1 MKIMDNKVNLTE
13 SNKDFAVFLPAISF
27 IYADLL
33 SKNEKEKYGDRV
45 PKGLP
50 NGLDSLKFLYEDKA
64 MFNYKWGLYSAGH
77 AKLDI
82 EKSKVQEA
90 FVQDRPRDK
99 TIILGDSGG
108 FQVAKGILKFDWDNF
123 FTPGGK
129 NDKIRMDILRWLEH
143 TADWSMCLD
152 IPSFSVNLGIGVN
165 TVRDCMAY
173 TAYNNEWFIKNR
185 VPGATKFL
193 NVIQG
198 NDIPSADEWF
208 DVMAPFSDKK
218 IYGDRAFEGWAMGG
232 EHMRWWK
239 LILHRMIKMRDGGHF
254 DGKDWIHFLG
264 TSALEPAVML
274 TAIKRQLQKVNP
286 NMEVSFDSAS
296 AFVSVARG
304 LVYTENEYDMMRKK
318 PRFGFTMDKAKDN
331 KKYAGNMDR
340 MYADKV
346 PGEYETFVTKSP
358 VMDCYREGDICCRGV
373 DYESKTS
380 WDSLSYVLL
389 MAHNVHQHIEAVQ
402 EANRRTDDKDVKSI
416 PENVLEFVDLTERV
430 FASENP
436 MDLIDKNTSLL
447 NKLSK
452 AKFTGAPRTT
462 TFDSIVEETPAFV
475 MKEKKEVKE
484 TASNFANLFD

>member
-1 MKIMDNKVNLTE
+1 MTKINLTE
-13 SNKDFAVFLPAISF
+13 TNKDYAVFLPAISF

-33 SKNEKEKYGDRV
+33 SKNAKEKYGDRV
-45 PKGLP
+45 PPLLP

-208 DVMAPFSDKK
+208 DVMAPFRDKK

-274 TAIKRQLQKVNP
+274 TAIKRQLQKINP

-389 MAHNVHQHIEAVQ
+389 MAHNVYQHIEAVQ
-402 EANRRTDDKDVKSI
+402 EANRRADDKLVQSI
-416 PENVLEFVDLTERV
+416 PQNVLEFIDLVPEV
-430 FASENP
+430 FASEKP
-436 MDLIDKNTSLL
+436 MEMIQNNSSLL
-447 NKLSK
+447 NVLSK
-452 AKFTGAPRTT
+452 AKFSGAPRTT
-462 TFDSIVEETPAFV
+462 TFDSIVESVPPLV

-484 TASNFANLFD
+484 VESNFSSLFDG

>member
-50 NGLDSLKFLYEDKA
+50 NGLESLKFLYEDKA
-64 MFNYKWGLYSAGH
+64 MFSYKWGLYSAGH

-108 FQVAKGILKFDWDNF
+108 FQVAKGIIKFDWDNF

-165 TVRDCMAY
+165 TVKDCMAY

-208 DVMAPFSDKK
+208 DTMAPFSDKK

-389 MAHNVHQHIEAVQ
+389 MAHNVYQHIEAVQ
-402 EANRRTDDKDVKSI
+402 EANRRTDDKDIKSI
-416 PENVLEFVDLTERV
+416 PENVLEFIDLTERV

-475 MKEKKEVKE
+475 MKEKKEIIE

>member
-1 MKIMDNKVNLTE
+1 MTKINLTE
-13 SNKDFAVFLPAISF
+13 KNKDYAVFLPAISF

-33 SKNEKEKYGDRV
+33 SKNAKEKYGDRV
-45 PKGLP
+45 PPLLP

-108 FQVAKGILKFDWDNF
+108 FQVAKGILKFDWKNF

-152 IPSFSVNLGIGVN
+152 IPSFSVSLGIGVN

-173 TAYNNEWFIKNR
+173 TAYNNEWFVNNR

-198 NDIPSADEWF
+198 NDIQSADEWF
-208 DVMAPFSDKK
+208 DTMAPFSDPKV
-218 IYGDRAFEGWAMGG
+218 YGDKAFEGWAMGG

-239 LILHRMIKMRDGGHF
+239 LILYRMIKMRDGGHF

-274 TAIKRQLQKVNP
+274 TAIKRQLTKINP
-286 NMEVSFDSAS
+286 NLEVSFDSAS

-304 LVYTENEYDMMRKK
+304 LVYTENEYDMMRKN

-340 MYADKV
+340 MYADIV
-346 PGEYETFVTKSP
+346 PGEYETFVTKTP
-358 VMDCYREGDICCRGV
+358 VMDCYREGDICVRGV

-389 MAHNVHQHIEAVQ
+389 MAHNVYQHIEAVQ
-402 EANRRTDDKDVKSI
+402 EANRRADAKQVTAI
-416 PENVLEFVDLTERV
+416 PQNVLEFIDLVPEV
-430 FASENP
+430 FASEKP
-436 MDLIDKNTSLL
+436 MEMINNNSSLL
-447 NKLSK
+447 NGLSK
-452 AKFTGAPRTT
+452 AKFTGAPKTT
-462 TFDSIVEETPAFV
+462 TFDSIVESVPPLV

-484 TASNFANLFD
+484 TVSNFSSLFDD

>member
-1 MKIMDNKVNLTE
+1 MKKMDNKVNLTE

-50 NGLDSLKFLYEDKA
+50 NGLDSLKFLYEDRA

-108 FQVAKGILKFDWDNF
+108 FQVAKGILKFDWENF
-123 FTPGGK
+123 FTPGHK
-129 NDKIRMDILRWLEH
+129 NDDIRMKILRWLEH

-152 IPSFSVNLGIGVN
+152 IPSFSVSLGIGVN

-208 DVMAPFSDKK
+208 DTMAPFSDKK

-239 LILHRMIKMRDGGHF
+239 LILYRMIKMRDGGHF

-286 NMEVSFDSAS
+286 NLEVSFDSAS

-304 LVYTENEYDMMRKK
+304 LVYTQNEFDQMRKNR
-318 PRFGFTMDKAKDN
+318 RFGFTMDKAKDN
-331 KKYAGNMDR
+331 KKYAGSTEPYNKIR
-340 MYADKV
+340 
-346 PGEYETFVTKSP
+346 PGEYDLDINNTP
-358 VMDCYREGDICCRGV
+358 VMNCYTEGDICCRGV

-389 MAHNVHQHIEAVQ
+389 MAHNVYQHIEAVQ
-402 EANRRTDDKDVKSI
+402 EANRRTDNKDVKSI

-436 MDLIDKNTSLL
+436 MDLIEKNSSLL
-447 NKLSK
+447 NRLSK

-462 TFDSIVEETPAFV
+462 TFDSIVEEVPALV
-475 MKEKKEVKE
+475 QKEKKVVQE
-484 TASNFANLFD
+484 TVSNFANLFD

>member
-1 MKIMDNKVNLTE
+1 
-13 SNKDFAVFLPAISF
+13 
-27 IYADLL
+27 
-33 SKNEKEKYGDRV
+33 
-45 PKGLP
+45 
-50 NGLDSLKFLYEDKA
+50 
-64 MFNYKWGLYSAGH
+64 
-77 AKLDI
+77 
-82 EKSKVQEA
+82 
-90 FVQDRPRDK
+90 
-99 TIILGDSGG
+99 
-108 FQVAKGILKFDWDNF
+108 
-123 FTPGGK
+123 
-129 NDKIRMDILRWLEH
+129 
-143 TADWSMCLD
+143 
-152 IPSFSVNLGIGVN
+152 
-165 TVRDCMAY
+165 
-173 TAYNNEWFIKNR
+173 
-185 VPGATKFL
+185 
-193 NVIQG
+193 
-198 NDIPSADEWF
+198 
-208 DVMAPFSDKK
+208 
-218 IYGDRAFEGWAMGG
+218 MGG

-389 MAHNVHQHIEAVQ
+389 MAHNVYQHIEAVQ
-402 EANRRTDDKDVKSI
+402 EANRRTDDKDIKSI
-416 PENVLEFVDLTERV
+416 PENVLEFIDLTERV

-475 MKEKKEVKE
+475 MKEKKEIIE

>member
-50 NGLDSLKFLYEDKA
+50 NGLESLKFLYEDKA
-64 MFNYKWGLYSAGH
+64 MFSYKWGLYSAGH

-108 FQVAKGILKFDWDNF
+108 FQVAKGIIKFDWDNF

-165 TVRDCMAY
+165 TVKDCMAY

-389 MAHNVHQHIEAVQ
+389 MAHNVYQHIEAVQ
-402 EANRRTDDKDVKSI
+402 EANRRTDDKDIKSI
-416 PENVLEFVDLTERV
+416 PENVLEFIDLTERV

-475 MKEKKEVKE
+475 MKEKKEIIE

>member
-1 MKIMDNKVNLTE
+1 MTKINLTE
-13 SNKDFAVFLPAISF
+13 KNKDYAVFLPAISF

-33 SKNEKEKYGDRV
+33 SKNAKEKYGDRV
-45 PKGLP
+45 PPLLP

-108 FQVAKGILKFDWDNF
+108 FQVAKGILKFDWKNF

-152 IPSFSVNLGIGVN
+152 IPSFSVSLGIGVN

-173 TAYNNEWFIKNR
+173 TAYNNEWFVKNR

-208 DVMAPFSDKK
+208 DTMAPFSDPKV
-218 IYGDRAFEGWAMGG
+218 YGDRAFEGWAMGG

-274 TAIKRQLQKVNP
+274 TAIKRQLTKINP
-286 NMEVSFDSAS
+286 NLEVSFDSAS

-304 LVYTENEYDMMRKK
+304 LVYTENEYDMMRKN

-331 KKYAGNMDR
+331 KQYAGNMDR

-346 PGEYETFVTKSP
+346 PGEYETFVTKTP
-358 VMDCYREGDICCRGV
+358 VMDCYREGDICVRGV

-389 MAHNVHQHIEAVQ
+389 MAHNVYQHIEAVQ
-402 EANRRTDDKDVKSI
+402 EANRRADDKLVQSI
-416 PENVLEFVDLTERV
+416 PQNVLEFIDLVPEV
-430 FASENP
+430 FASEKP
-436 MDLIDKNTSLL
+436 MEMIQNNSSLL
-447 NKLSK
+447 NVLSK

-462 TFDSIVEETPAFV
+462 TFDSIVESVPPLV

-484 TASNFANLFD
+484 TESNFSSLFDG

>member
-1 MKIMDNKVNLTE
+1 MKKMDNKINLTE

-108 FQVAKGILKFDWDNF
+108 FQVAKGILKFDWENF
-123 FTPGGK
+123 FTPGHK
-129 NDKIRMDILRWLEH
+129 NDDIRMKILRWLEH

-152 IPSFSVNLGIGVN
+152 IPSFSVSLGIGVN

-208 DVMAPFSDKK
+208 DTMAPFSDNK

-239 LILHRMIKMRDGGHF
+239 LILYRMIKMRDGGHF
-254 DGKDWIHFLG
+254 EGKDWIHFLG

-286 NMEVSFDSAS
+286 NLEVSFDSAS

-304 LVYTENEYDMMRKK
+304 LVYTQNEFDQMRKNR
-318 PRFGFTMDKAKDN
+318 RFGFTMDKAKDN
-331 KKYAGNMDR
+331 KKYAGSTEPYNKIR
-340 MYADKV
+340 
-346 PGEYETFVTKSP
+346 PGEYDLDINNTP
-358 VMDCYREGDICCRGV
+358 VMNCYTEGDICCRGV

-389 MAHNVHQHIEAVQ
+389 MAHNVYQHIEAVQ
-402 EANRRTDDKDVKSI
+402 EANRRTDNKDVKSI

-436 MDLIDKNTSLL
+436 MDLIEKNSSLL
-447 NKLSK
+447 NRLSK

-462 TFDSIVEETPAFV
+462 TFDSIVEEVPALV
-475 MKEKKEVKE
+475 QKEKKVVQE

>member
-1 MKIMDNKVNLTE
+1 MTKINLTE
-13 SNKDFAVFLPAISF
+13 KNKDYAVFLPAISF

-33 SKNEKEKYGDRV
+33 SKNAKEKYGDRV
-45 PKGLP
+45 PPLLP

-108 FQVAKGILKFDWDNF
+108 FQVAKGILKFDWKNF

-152 IPSFSVNLGIGVN
+152 IPSFSVSLGIGVN

-173 TAYNNEWFIKNR
+173 TAYNNEWFVNNR

-198 NDIPSADEWF
+198 NDIASADEWF
-208 DVMAPFSDKK
+208 DTMAPFSDPKV
-218 IYGDRAFEGWAMGG
+218 YGDKAFEGWAMGG

-239 LILHRMIKMRDGGHF
+239 LILYRMIKMRDGGHF

-274 TAIKRQLQKVNP
+274 TAIKRQLTKINP
-286 NMEVSFDSAS
+286 NLEVSFDSAS

-304 LVYTENEYDMMRKK
+304 LVYTENEYDMMRKN
-318 PRFGFTMDKAKDN
+318 PRFGFTMEKAKDN

-340 MYADKV
+340 MYADIV
-346 PGEYETFVTKSP
+346 PGEYETFVTKTP
-358 VMDCYREGDICCRGV
+358 VMDCYREGDICVRGV

-389 MAHNVHQHIEAVQ
+389 MAHNVYQHIEAVQ
-402 EANRRTDDKDVKSI
+402 EANRRADAKQVTAI
-416 PENVLEFVDLTERV
+416 PQNVLEFIDLVPEV
-430 FASENP
+430 FASEKPIEMIN
-436 MDLIDKNTSLL
+436 NNSSLL
-447 NKLSK
+447 NGLSK
-452 AKFTGAPRTT
+452 AKFTGAPKTT
-462 TFDSIVEETPAFV
+462 TFDSIVESVPPLV

-484 TASNFANLFD
+484 TESNFSSLFDG

>member
-1 MKIMDNKVNLTE
+1 MKKMDNKVNLTE

-50 NGLDSLKFLYEDKA
+50 NGLDSLKFLYEDRA

-108 FQVAKGILKFDWDNF
+108 FQVAKGILKFDWENF
-123 FTPGGK
+123 FTPGHK
-129 NDKIRMDILRWLEH
+129 NDDIRMKILRWLEH

-152 IPSFSVNLGIGVN
+152 IPSFSVSLGIGVN

-208 DVMAPFSDKK
+208 DTMAPFSDKK

-239 LILHRMIKMRDGGHF
+239 LILYRMIKMRDGGHF

-286 NMEVSFDSAS
+286 NLEVSFDSAS

-304 LVYTENEYDMMRKK
+304 LVYTQNEFDQMRKNR
-318 PRFGFTMDKAKDN
+318 RFGFTMDKAKDN
-331 KKYAGNMDR
+331 KKYAGSTEPYNKIR
-340 MYADKV
+340 
-346 PGEYETFVTKSP
+346 PGEYDLDINNTP
-358 VMDCYREGDICCRGV
+358 VMNCYTEGDICCRGV

-389 MAHNVHQHIEAVQ
+389 MAHNVYQHIEAVQ
-402 EANRRTDDKDVKSI
+402 EANRRTDNKDVKSI

-436 MDLIDKNTSLL
+436 MDLIEKNSSLL
-447 NKLSK
+447 NRLSK

-462 TFDSIVEETPAFV
+462 TFDSIVEEVPALV
-475 MKEKKEVKE
+475 QKEKKVVQE

>member
-1 MKIMDNKVNLTE
+1 MTAINLTQT
-13 SNKDFAVFLPAISF
+13 NKDYAVFLPAISF

-33 SKNEKEKYGDRV
+33 SKNAKEKWGDRI
-45 PKGLP
+45 PELLP
-50 NGLDSLKFLYEDKA
+50 NGLDSLKFLYPEG

-82 EKSKVQEA
+82 KKSDVQEA
-90 FVQDRPRDK
+90 FVQKRPRDK

-108 FQVAKGILKFDWDNF
+108 FQVAKGILKFDWKNF
-123 FTPGGK
+123 FTEGHK
-129 NDKIRMDILRWLEH
+129 NDQIRLQILRWLEH

-165 TVRDCMAY
+165 TVKDCMAY
-173 TAYNNEWFIKNR
+173 TAWNNEFFMKHRI
-185 VPGATKFL
+185 PGATKFL

-198 NDIPSADEWF
+198 NDIASADEWF
-208 DVMAPFSDKK
+208 NVMAPFSDPNV
-218 IYGDRAFEGWAMGG
+218 YGDKAFEGWAMGG

-239 LILHRMIKMRDGGHF
+239 LILYRMIKMRDGGHF
-254 DGKDWIHFLG
+254 TGKDWVHFLG

-274 TAIKRQLQKVNP
+274 TAIKRELVKINP
-286 NMEVSFDSAS
+286 NIEVSFDSAS

-304 LVYTENEYDMMRKK
+304 LVYTENEYDMMRKN

-340 MYADKV
+340 MYADTI
-346 PGEYETFVTKSP
+346 PGEYETFVNKTP
-358 VMDCYREGDICCRGV
+358 VMNCFKEGDICCRGV

-389 MAHNVHQHIEAVQ
+389 MAHNIYQHIDAVQ
-402 EANRRTDDKDVKSI
+402 EANRRTDAKEVQSI
-416 PENVLEFVDLTERV
+416 PGNVLEFIDLVKEVFQTEK
-430 FASENP
+430 P
-436 MDLIDKNTSLL
+436 MEMIEKNSSLL

-452 AKFTGAPRTT
+452 AKFSGAPRTT
-462 TFDSIVEETPAFV
+462 TFDSIVENVPALV

-484 TASNFANLFD
+484 VKSNFENLFE

>member
-1 MKIMDNKVNLTE
+1 MTKINLTE
-13 SNKDFAVFLPAISF
+13 TNKDYAVFLPAISF

-33 SKNEKEKYGDRV
+33 SKNAKEKYGDRV
-45 PKGLP
+45 PPLLP

-108 FQVAKGILKFDWDNF
+108 FQVAKGILKFDWKNF

-152 IPSFSVNLGIGVN
+152 IPSFSVSLGIGVN

-173 TAYNNEWFIKNR
+173 TAYNNEWFVKNR

-208 DVMAPFSDKK
+208 DTMAPFSDTK

-274 TAIKRQLQKVNP
+274 TAIKRQLTKINP
-286 NMEVSFDSAS
+286 NLEVSFDSAS

-304 LVYTENEYDMMRKK
+304 LVYTENEYDMMRKN

-389 MAHNVHQHIEAVQ
+389 MAHNVYQHIEAVQ
-402 EANRRTDDKDVKSI
+402 EANRRADDKLVQSI
-416 PENVLEFVDLTERV
+416 PQNVLEFIDLVPEV
-430 FASENP
+430 FASEKP
-436 MDLIDKNTSLL
+436 MEMIQNNSSLL
-447 NKLSK
+447 NVLSK
-452 AKFTGAPRTT
+452 AKFSGAPRTT
-462 TFDSIVEETPAFV
+462 TFDSIVESVPPLV

-484 TASNFANLFD
+484 VESNFSSLFDG

>member
-1 MKIMDNKVNLTE
+1 MDNKINLTE

-108 FQVAKGILKFDWDNF
+108 FQVAKGILKFDWENF
-123 FTPGGK
+123 FTPGHK
-129 NDKIRMDILRWLEH
+129 NDDIRMKILRWLEH

-152 IPSFSVNLGIGVN
+152 IPSFSVSLGIGVN

-208 DVMAPFSDKK
+208 DTMAPFSDKK

-239 LILHRMIKMRDGGHF
+239 LILYRMIKMRDGGHF

-286 NMEVSFDSAS
+286 NLEVSFDSAS

-304 LVYTENEYDMMRKK
+304 LVYTQNEFDQMRKNR
-318 PRFGFTMDKAKDN
+318 RFGFTMDKAKDN
-331 KKYAGNMDR
+331 KKYAGSTEPYNKIR
-340 MYADKV
+340 
-346 PGEYETFVTKSP
+346 PGEYDLDINNTP
-358 VMDCYREGDICCRGV
+358 VMNCYTEGDICCRGV

-389 MAHNVHQHIEAVQ
+389 MAHNVYQHIEAVQ
-402 EANRRTDDKDVKSI
+402 EANRRTDNKDVKSI

-436 MDLIDKNTSLL
+436 MDLIEKNSSLL
-447 NKLSK
+447 NRLSK

-462 TFDSIVEETPAFV
+462 TFDSIVEEVPALV
-475 MKEKKEVKE
+475 QKEKKVVQE

>member
-1 MKIMDNKVNLTE
+1 MSKPYGEDLTA
-13 SNKDFAVFLPAISF
+13 SHKDYAVFLPAISF

-33 SKNEKEKYGDRV
+33 SKNAEEKYGDRV
-45 PKGLP
+45 PPLLP
-50 NGLDSLKFLYEDKA
+50 KGLDSLKFLYEDKA

-108 FQVAKGILKFDWDNF
+108 FQVAKGILKFDWENF
-123 FTPGGK
+123 FTPGHK
-129 NDKIRMDILRWLEH
+129 NDDIRMKILRWLEH

-152 IPSFSVNLGIGVN
+152 IPSFSVSLGIGVN

-208 DVMAPFSDKK
+208 DTMAPFSDKK

-239 LILHRMIKMRDGGHF
+239 LILYRMIKMRDGGHF

-286 NMEVSFDSAS
+286 NLEVSFDSAS

-304 LVYTENEYDMMRKK
+304 LVYTQNEFDQMRKNR
-318 PRFGFTMDKAKDN
+318 RFGFTMDKAKDN
-331 KKYAGNMDR
+331 KKYAGSTEPYNKIR
-340 MYADKV
+340 
-346 PGEYETFVTKSP
+346 PGEYDLDINNTP
-358 VMDCYREGDICCRGV
+358 VMNCYTEGDICCRGV

-389 MAHNVHQHIEAVQ
+389 MAHNVYQHIEAVQ
-402 EANRRTDDKDVKSI
+402 EANRRTDNKDVKSI

-436 MDLIDKNTSLL
+436 MDLIEKNSSLL
-447 NKLSK
+447 NRLSK

-462 TFDSIVEETPAFV
+462 TFDSIVEEVPALV
-475 MKEKKEVKE
+475 QKEKKVVQE

>member
-108 FQVAKGILKFDWDNF
+108 FQVAKGILKFDWANF

-208 DVMAPFSDKK
+208 DTMAPFSDKK

-389 MAHNVHQHIEAVQ
+389 MAHNVYQHIEAVQ

>member
-1 MKIMDNKVNLTE
+1 MDNKVNLTE

-50 NGLDSLKFLYEDKA
+50 NGLESLKFLYEDKA
-64 MFNYKWGLYSAGH
+64 MFSYKWGLYSAGH

-108 FQVAKGILKFDWDNF
+108 FQVAKGIIKFDWDNF

-165 TVRDCMAY
+165 TVKDCMAY

-208 DVMAPFSDKK
+208 DTMAPFSDKK

-389 MAHNVHQHIEAVQ
+389 MAHNVYQHIEAVQ
-402 EANRRTDDKDVKSI
+402 EANRRTDDKDIKSI
-416 PENVLEFVDLTERV
+416 PENVLEFIDLTERV

-475 MKEKKEVKE
+475 MKEKKEIIE